1 MQVTRPSATPA
12 DYLAIVIGPVLIMLL
27 VGSLCFFLIEVFF
40 HGATVGSVRW
50 VMFWFV
56 LAVTL
61 VSRIGIE
68 QGTGHAMVYG
78 LGLAAAT
85 WLYLARIHPAFILGA
100 ILLGVVWWCAHKLVW
115 DCTLI
120 DESEDASGSGLLQSV
135 GDKKNFALFE
145 KKPQL
150 KSDKKIKRPKKSA
163 APHPPGL
170 WVIYFSLAALPLFG
184 IGQMLLPAENLSARH
199 SGFTYLFIYL
209 AAAFGLLLTT
219 SFLGLRRYLRQ
230 RYIQMPASIAFAWI
244 RFGAGVAV
252 FVLMAALLLPRPGA
266 GDAWQTLRGEV
277 DYKLHQASDYAM
289 RFSPHGKGKGRSG
302 NQSQTDSQKNPT
314 ANSQS
319 KNSPPQKQTESGK
332 SSNSDEQSSRQNQNS
347 PEQSPPAPNVSL
359 LYHLFKILF
368 LLILTLL
375 IGWWGFRQRNLILSA
390 VKSVLESVAQFFR
403 NLFGFRF
410 ATKSVAATK
419 NSSRQIHQPFAAFQN
434 PFLSGKENSW
444 SQARLIL
451 YSYDALR
458 AWAEEHG
465 IEPRPEQTAREFCA
479 ELASRFPEI
488 NLELNRLSF
497 FYGRAAYGTAALA
510 NQNLEPVKKLWR
522 YFAGD
527 FNVS

>member
-12 DYLAIVIGPVLIMLL
+12 DYLAIGISPVLIMLL

-56 LAVTL
+56 LAVVL

-68 QGTGHAMVYG
+68 QGIGHAMVYG

-85 WLYLARIHPAFILGA
+85 WLYLVRIHPAFILGA
-100 ILLGVVWWCAHKLVW
+100 ILLGIVWWCAHKLVW

-120 DESEDASGSGLLQSV
+120 DENEDASGSGLLQSV

-150 KSDKKIKRPKKSA
+150 KPDKKIKRPKKSA

-199 SGFTYLFIYL
+199 AGFTYLFIYM

-230 RYIQMPASIAFAWI
+230 RYVQMPASIAFSWV

-252 FVLMAALLLPRPGA
+252 FILLAALLLPRPGA

-302 NQSQTDSQKNPT
+302 NQSQTDSQKTPP

-319 KNSPPQKQTESGK
+319 ENQTEPGK
-332 SSNSDEQSSRQNQNS
+332 SPSPDQQGSRQNQNS
-347 PEQSPPAPNVSL
+347 PKQPPHSPSAPNVSP

-368 LLILTLL
+368 LLVLTLL
-375 IGWWGFRQRNLILSA
+375 ICWWIFRQRNLILSA
-390 VKSVLESVAQFFR
+390 AKSVLESVAQFFR

-410 ATKSVAATK
+410 ATKSVTATK
-419 NSSRQIHQPFAAFQN
+419 DSSRQIHQPFAAFQN
-434 PFLSGKENSW
+434 PFLSDKENSW
-444 SQARLIL
+444 SQAQLIL

-458 AWAEEHG
+458 AWAEERG

-479 ELASRFPEI
+479 ELADRFPEI

-497 FYGRAAYGTAALA
+497 FYGRTAYGMSALA

-527 FNVS
+527 FSAS